1 MHLSV
6 SLRVADYDKSP
17 AYLINPLG
25 CMQYWFY
32 HLKTKPCIFLTIL
45 IAWYVFL
52 KNYVFFIPS
61 NLAPTLSNHKES
73 KTKPLVFP
81 QIKARF
87 GYLHNCFDTE
97 EENTFFFFSCRAW
110 DSKITDKT
118 FLLMK
123 SEIIVVLLVFL

>member
-17 AYLINPLG
+17 AYLLNPLG
-25 CMQYWFY
+25 CMQYYFY

-97 EENTFFFFSCRAW
+97 EENAFFFF
-110 DSKITDKT
+110 
-118 FLLMK
+118 LQGMG
-123 SEIIVVLLVFL
+123 